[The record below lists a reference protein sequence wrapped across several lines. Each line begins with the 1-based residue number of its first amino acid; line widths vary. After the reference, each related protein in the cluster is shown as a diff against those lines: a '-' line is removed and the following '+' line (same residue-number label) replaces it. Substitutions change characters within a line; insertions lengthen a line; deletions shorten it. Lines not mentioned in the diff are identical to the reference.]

1 MKKIIF
7 LLLIFLNSNILYSSF
22 KIDAISGATWQKTK
36 TIYGTLSGKVQDAED
51 KKSVAY
57 ANISIVNSYD
67 KNPID
72 GTVTSE
78 KGKFNFDK
86 IPGGKYTLMVSFVGY
101 ETYEY
106 EFEITEK
113 NPNVKIK
120 NIFLNR
126 SSNTIGEIEINEEKA
141 IYENKIDKIVYNPE
155 NDINQSSDDA
165 TDVLRKAPLLSVD
178 LDGNVSL
185 RGSSNIKFL
194 VNGKASS
201 FLTSDISSALKMI
214 PADQIKSVE
223 VITSPGAKYDGE
235 GDAGIVNIIT
245 KKKIID
251 GYKGTFSG
259 SMGSRVSRN
268 SLNLTV
274 GKNNFG
280 LSAKGGLYGMY
291 WPRVGKSNYER
302 INWEL
307 DSLYNRVNQDSLLR
321 NGKTFSRWTGY
332 RTGIDMFYDL
342 NPFNNFTSSFS
353 FGGRDKFSDDT
364 TNIIDIVNGNT
375 EKYQS
380 IINTNST
387 SNNIE
392 WTFDYTRNF
401 ANSPEKE
408 LAIAFQINNEY
419 EDEGSSVNEKN
430 QFTTNTT
437 DGFSN
442 EKTFQIDYVHPF
454 GEKKKQNKNNSKF
467 ETPSNTRSKGKKYGN
482 KSTKGNNNYEN
493 KLEVGIK
500 YIDRNNN
507 FDYQTKID
515 SNNQEIYSES
525 DIFDY
530 RQRVASSYISSQ
542 FALPKDFGLVLGGRY
557 ELTDINGSWE
567 NLTDTNFNNK
577 PYPNFLPN
585 IVLSKKFSMTKSLKL
600 SYNNRIRRPSSYYIN
615 PNTGRTDNKN
625 ITIGN
630 PDLLPAVSEQI
641 ELGYNSFSRF
651 FQSSY
656 YIYLKNTKDVIE
668 SIVTIRDGISETT
681 YENIGQNQKLG
692 FNYYGSITLK
702 SINLRGGFN
711 IFQYSSKDER
721 FGDLKTMLY
730 NYSFGGTVNL
740 RNNLKFETWGWYS
753 SPQQTIQ
760 GYSDSWSMMSFGIKK
775 DFKNKRGSFGLR
787 IVEPFL
793 KNGEK
798 IMRTE
803 FIGNNFE
810 QSSERII
817 AMRSIG
823 VSFSYTFGKLNFKSK
838 RVNSKIK
845 NNDLM
850 EGGSSEQ

>member
-1 MKKIIF
+1 MKKNIFIIF
-7 LLLIFLNSNILYSSF
+7 LFLNSTLTLSNNLEVN
-22 KIDAISGATWQKTK
+22 AISGATWQKTK
-36 TIYGTLSGKVQDAED
+36 TIYGTLSGKVQDSD
-51 KKSVAY
+51 NKTSIAY
-57 ANISIVNSYD
+57 ANISIINNYNN
-67 KNPID
+67 KPID
-72 GTVTSE
+72 GTVTSN
-78 KGKFNFDK
+78 KGRFSFDK
-86 IPGGKYTLMVSFVGY
+86 IPGGKYTLAVSFVGY
-101 ETYEY
+101 NTYES

-113 NPNVKIK
+113 NPNVRIN
-120 NIFLNR
+120 NIFLSK
-126 SSNTIGEIEINEEKA
+126 SSNTISEIEINEEKA
-141 IYENKIDKIVYNPE
+141 VYENKIDKIVYNPE
-155 NDINQSSDDA
+155 NDINQSADDA

-178 LDGNVSL
+178 LDGNVNL

-194 VNGKASS
+194 INGKASS

-280 LSAKGGLYGMY
+280 ISAKGGLYGMY
-291 WPRVGKSNYER
+291 FPRVGKSNYER
-302 INWEL
+302 FDWQL
-307 DSLYNRVNQDSLLR
+307 DSLDNRINENTLMR
-321 NGKTFSRWTGY
+321 NGETFSRWTGY
-332 RTGIDMFYDL
+332 RTGVDMFYDI
-342 NPFNNFTSSFS
+342 NPFNNITSSFS

-364 TNIIDIVNGNT
+364 TNITEIVNGNT
-375 EKYQS
+375 DQYQS

-387 SNNIE
+387 NNNVE
-392 WTFDYTRNF
+392 WTIDYTKNF
-401 ANSPEKE
+401 INRPDRE
-408 LAIAFQINNEY
+408 LIIAFQINNEY
-419 EDEGSSVNEKN
+419 EDEGSSVFEKN
-430 QFTTNTT
+430 ELIKNIS

-454 GEKKKQNKNNSKF
+454 GNKNTIEKNVQANDKKNRNKS
-467 ETPSNTRSKGKKYGN
+467 KKYGYSSKKN
-482 KSTKGNNNYEN
+482 SVTDEN

-507 FDYQTKID
+507 FDYNTSEN
-515 SNNQEIYSES
+515 SNIIEY
-525 DIFDY
+525 DVFDY

-542 FALPKDFGLVLGGRY
+542 FTLPKDFGLVLGGRY

-567 NLTDTNFNNK
+567 QSSSEDFNNN
-577 PYPNFLPN
+577 PYLNFLPN

-615 PNTGRTDNKN
+615 PNIGRTDNKN
-625 ITIGN
+625 RTIGN
-630 PDLLPAVSEQI
+630 PDLLPAVSNQVEI
-641 ELGYNSFSRF
+641 GYNSFSRF

-656 YIYLKNTKDVIE
+656 YFYLKNTKNIIE
-668 SIVTIRDGISETT
+668 SIVSIREGISETT
-681 YENIGQNQKLG
+681 FENIGENQKIG

-711 IFQYSSKDER
+711 IFQYSSNDIR
-721 FGDLKTMLY
+721 FGNLKTYLY
-730 NYSFGGTVNL
+730 NYNFGGTINL
-740 RNNLKFETWGWYS
+740 GNNYKFETWGWYS

-760 GYSDSWSMMSFGIKK
+760 GYSDSWSMMSFGVKK
-775 DFKNKRGSFGLR
+775 DFKNKRGSLGLR

-798 IMRTE
+798 IMRTDISGE
-803 FIGNNFE
+803 NFE
-810 QSSERII
+810 QNSERII
-817 AMRSIG
+817 AMRSVG
-823 VSFSYTFGKLNFKSK
+823 VSFSYTFGKLNFKNK
-838 RVNSKIK
+838 RVSSKIK

-850 EGGSSEQ
+850 EGGGSEQ

>member
-1 MKKIIF
+1 MKRIFIIIIGLSTIYTF
-7 LLLIFLNSNILYSSF
+7 G
-22 KIDAISGATWQKTK
+22 KQPKVDAFSGATWQKPK
-36 TIYGTLSGKVQDAED
+36 TIYGTLSGKVQSAEN

-57 ANISIVNSYD
+57 ANISVINSYN

-78 KGKFNFDK
+78 KGKFSFDK
-86 IPGGKYTLMVSFVGY
+86 IPAGKYTLMVSFVGY
-101 ETYEY
+101 KTYEY

-155 NDINQSSDDA
+155 NDINQSADDA

-178 LDGNVSL
+178 LDGNVNL

-235 GDAGIVNIIT
+235 GDAGIINIIT

-280 LSAKGGLYGMY
+280 ISAKGGLYGMY
-291 WPRVGKSNYER
+291 WPRVGRSNYER
-302 INWEL
+302 NDWEL
-307 DSLYNRVNQDSLLR
+307 DSLDNRINQNTLLR
-321 NGKTFSRWTGY
+321 NGETFSRWTGY

-353 FGGRDKFSDDT
+353 FGGRDKFSEDT
-364 TNIIDIVNGNT
+364 TKIIDIVNGNT
-375 EKYQS
+375 DEYQS

-387 SNNIE
+387 NNNIE
-392 WTFDYTRNF
+392 WTFDYTKNF
-401 ANSPEKE
+401 ANNPDKE

-419 EDEGSSVNEKN
+419 EDEGSSVYEEN
-430 QFTTNTT
+430 QLTTNLS

-454 GEKKKQNKNNSKF
+454 GEKKNNKNKF
-467 ETPSNTRSKGKKYGN
+467 ETEIPSSKRNKGKKYESR
-482 KSTKGNNNYEN
+482 STKGNESYEN
-493 KLEVGIK
+493 KLEIGIK

-507 FDYQTKID
+507 FDYQTILD

-567 NLTDTNFNNK
+567 NSIYKNFNNK

-630 PDLLPAVSEQI
+630 PDLLPAVSKQI

-668 SIVTIRDGISETT
+668 SIVTINNGISETT
-681 YENIGQNQKLG
+681 YENIGENQKLG
-692 FNYYGSITLK
+692 FNYYGSITLR
-702 SINLRGGFN
+702 SVNLRGGFN
-711 IFQYSSKDER
+711 IFQYSSNDER
-721 FGDLKTMLY
+721 YGDLKTMLY
-730 NYSFGGTVNL
+730 NYNFGGTVNL
-740 RNNLKFETWGWYS
+740 GKNLKFETWGWYS

-775 DFKNKRGSFGLR
+775 DFKNKRGSLGLR
-787 IVEPFL
+787 IIEPFL
-793 KNGEK
+793 KDGEK

-803 FIGNNFE
+803 LSGNNFE
-810 QSSERII
+810 QFSERII

>member
-1 MKKIIF
+1 MKKNFFTAF
-7 LLLIFLNSNILYSSF
+7 LFLYSTLVYSNNL
-22 KIDAISGATWQKTK
+22 KVNAISGATWQNTK
-36 TIYGTLSGKVQDAED
+36 KIYGTISGKVLDSEN
-51 KKSVAY
+51 KTSIAY
-57 ANISIVNSYD
+57 ANISIINKYNN
-67 KNPID
+67 KPID
-72 GTVTSE
+72 GTITSE
-78 KGKFNFDK
+78 KGKFNFNK
-86 IPGGKYTLMVSFVGY
+86 VPGGKYSLAVSFVGY
-101 ETYEY
+101 NTYELD
-106 EFEITEK
+106 FEITEK
-113 NPNVKIK
+113 NPNIRIK
-120 NIFLNR
+120 NILLTS
-126 SSNTIGEIEINEEKA
+126 SSNTISEIEINEEKA
-141 IYENKIDKIVYNPE
+141 VYENKIDKIVYNPE
-155 NDINQSSDDA
+155 NDINQSADDA

-178 LDGNVSL
+178 LDGNVNL

-194 VNGKASS
+194 INGKASS

-259 SMGSRVSRN
+259 SIGSRVNRN
-268 SLNLTV
+268 NLNLTV

-280 LSAKGGLYGMY
+280 ISAKGGLFGMY
-291 WPRVGKSNYER
+291 WPRVGRSNYER
-302 INWEL
+302 NDWEL
-307 DSLYNRVNQDSLLR
+307 DSLDNRINENTLMR
-321 NGKTFSRWTGY
+321 NGETFSRWTGY
-332 RTGIDMFYDL
+332 RTGLDMFYDI
-342 NPFNNFTSSFS
+342 NSFNNLTSSFS

-364 TNIIDIVNGNT
+364 TNITDIVNGNT
-375 EKYQS
+375 DQYQS

-387 SNNIE
+387 NNNIE
-392 WTFDYTRNF
+392 WTIDYTKNF
-401 ANSPEKE
+401 INRPERE
-408 LAIAFQINNEY
+408 LIIAFQINNEY
-419 EDEGSSVNEKN
+419 KDEGSSIFEKN
-430 QFTTNTT
+430 ELIKNMS

-454 GEKKKQNKNNSKF
+454 GNNKNTKDNNVQADDSK
-467 ETPSNTRSKGKKYGN
+467 SRNKSKKYGYSS
-482 KSTKGNNNYEN
+482 KKNNVSDEN

-507 FDYQTKID
+507 FDYYTSEN
-515 SNNQEIYSES
+515 SNILES

-542 FALPKDFGLVLGGRY
+542 FKLPKDFGLVLGGRY
-557 ELTDINGSWE
+557 ELTDINGSWKQSSSK
-567 NLTDTNFNNK
+567 DFNNT
-577 PYPNFLPN
+577 PYLNFLPN
-585 IVLSKKFSMTKSLKL
+585 IVLNKKFSMTKSLKL

-615 PNTGRTDNKN
+615 PNIGRTDNKN
-625 ITIGN
+625 IKIGN
-630 PDLLPAVSEQI
+630 PDLLPAVSKQVEI
-641 ELGYNSFSRF
+641 GYNSFSRF

-656 YIYLKNTKDVIE
+656 YFYLKNTKNVIE
-668 SIVTIRDGISETT
+668 SIVSIREGISETT
-681 YENIGQNQKLG
+681 FENIGENQKIG
-692 FNYYGSITLK
+692 FNYYGSITLR

-711 IFQYSSKDER
+711 IFQYSSNDIR
-721 FGDLKTMLY
+721 FGNLKTWLY
-730 NYSFGGTVNL
+730 NYNFGGTMNL
-740 RNNLKFETWGWYS
+740 GNNYKFETWGWYS

-798 IMRTE
+798 IMRTDISGE
-803 FIGNNFE
+803 NFE
-810 QSSERII
+810 QNSERII

-823 VSFSYTFGKLNFKSK
+823 VSFSYTFGKLNFKNK
-838 RVNSKIK
+838 RVSSKIK